1 MSNDRRRDGRAD
13 DAVVNAAWRKA
24 SSDEPSE
31 RVDATILGA
40 ARAEVRSKPTAL
52 AGSRPQPW
60 WSRWQP
66 LAAAA
71 GVAGLAFVLVQMAPR
86 HDRSPAPPAA
96 ERAAQPGSVVT
107 PREEQGTA
115 TAGKD
120 EAVKQESVAQEA
132 VPQVAVAPAAPE
144 RAPSTPKPSP
154 TRNAADAQEPA
165 EAYVASDA
173 SAEAAAVVAPAA
185 RGAAESLGAPLSPD
199 AWARRISALH
209 ASGDDVTAAAE
220 LRAFRR
226 AYPDADKYLPDALG
240 PWAASVPAQEQP

>member
-1 MSNDRRRDGRAD
+1 MSNDRRRDERAD

-31 RVDATILGA
+31 RVDAAILAA
-40 ARAEVRSKPTAL
+40 ARAEVRSKPMAH
-52 AGSRPQPW
+52 AGAKPQPW

-71 GVAGLAFVLVQMAPR
+71 SVAGLAFVLVQMAPR
-86 HDRSPAPPAA
+86 RDIPPAPPSA
-96 ERAAQPGSVVT
+96 ERAAQPDTVVT
-107 PREEQGTA
+107 PREERGTA

-120 EAVKQESVAQEA
+120 EAVAPESVAQEA
-132 VPQVAVAPAAPE
+132 AAPSAPE
-144 RAPSTPKPSP
+144 RAPDTPKPSP
-154 TRNAADAQEPA
+154 SRNAADAQEPA
-165 EAYVASDA
+165 GAYVASDVP
-173 SAEAAAVVAPAA
+173 AEADAVVAPAA
-185 RGAAESLGAPLSPD
+185 RGAAESVGAPLSPE

-226 AYPDADKYLPDALG
+226 EYADADRHLPEALG
-240 PWAASVPAQEQP
+240 PWAASVPAQEEP